1 MIEEAIK
8 QLALK
13 RNLSTDLI
21 KESFIEIIEGKAS
34 EIQTS
39 AFLMGL
45 AVKGETLEEILATV
59 QVFRQ
64 YAIKINCPAGTID
77 IVGTGG
83 DMAGTFNVS
92 TATSFVVAGAGV
104 PVAKHG
110 NRSAS
115 SQCGSIDV
123 LEELG
128 IKVDMTPE
136 VAEKCL
142 FECGIT
148 VLFAPLYHPAMKRVV
163 PVRKE
168 LKIRTIFNIL
178 GPMLNPASVRRQLIG
193 VFSKDYM
200 EPISKVLALVGCED
214 VAVVHSEDGL
224 DEITVTGKTFLLRYH
239 NKEFKWLTIAPE
251 DFGLKRATIDKI
263 KGGDKKSNAKIIL
276 SLLQGSKNEMRDMV
290 LMNAAVA
297 LTVAGKSKDFME
309 GFEMAKNSIDSG
321 NAYRKLEELLK
332 LSKNLSIET

>member
-8 QLALK
+8 QLSLK
-13 RNLSTDLI
+13 RNLSSDLI
-21 KESFIEIIEGKAS
+21 KKSFLEIIEGKAS
-34 EIQTS
+34 EIQIS

-45 AVKGETLEEILATV
+45 SVKGETLEEILATV
-59 QVFRQ
+59 QVFRDH
-64 YAIKINCPAGTID
+64 AIKIKCPPGTID

-128 IKVDMTPE
+128 IKVDMSPD

-148 VLFAPLYHPAMKRVV
+148 ILFAPIYHPAMKRVV
-163 PVRKE
+163 PIRKE

-178 GPMLNPASVRRQLIG
+178 GPMLNPASVKRQLIG

-200 EPISKVLALVGCED
+200 EPISKVLALLDCED

-224 DEITVTGKTFLLRYH
+224 DEISITGKSFLIRYH
-239 NKEFKWLTIAPE
+239 NNKFEWLTISPE
-251 DFGLKRATIDKI
+251 DFGLKRANIDKI
-263 KGGDKKSNAKIIL
+263 KGGDKKSNARIIL
-276 SLLQGSKNEMRDMV
+276 SLLQGCKNEIRDMV
-290 LMNAAVA
+290 LMNAAIA
-297 LTVAGKSKDFME
+297 LTVAGKAKDFME
-309 GFEMAKNSIDSG
+309 GFEMAKVSIDSG
-321 NAYRKLEELLK
+321 NAYRKLETLIK
-332 LSKNLSIET
+332 LSHTF

>member
-1 MIEEAIK
+1 MITEAIQ
-8 QLALK
+8 QLSK
-13 RNLSTDLI
+13 KKNLSSETI
-21 KESFIEIIEGKAS
+21 ERSFIEIIEGNAS
-34 EIQTS
+34 DAQIA

-45 AVKGETLEEILATV
+45 SMKGETEEEILATV
-59 QVFRQ
+59 KVFRN
-64 YAIKINCPAGTID
+64 YAIKIKCPPGTVD

-128 IKVDMTPE
+128 VKVDMNPQI
-136 VAEKCL
+136 AERCL
-142 FECGIT
+142 FDCGIT
-148 VLFAPLYHPAMKRVV
+148 VLFAPIYHPAMKRVV

-178 GPMLNPASVRRQLIG
+178 GPMLNPAFVKRQLIG
-193 VFSKDYM
+193 VFSREYM
-200 EPISKVLALVGCED
+200 EIIAKVLSNLGSED
-214 VAVVHSEDGL
+214 IAVVHSEEGL
-224 DEITVTGKTFLLRYH
+224 DEISIGSKTYLLRY
-239 NKEFKWLTIAPE
+239 KDGKFYDMTISPE
-251 DFGLKRATIDKI
+251 NFGLQTASIDKI
-263 KGGDKKSNAKIIL
+263 KGGDKRKNAEIIVSML
-276 SLLQGSKNEMRDMV
+276 KGKKDVVRDMV

-297 LTVAGKSKDFME
+297 LVIAGKTEDFVE
-309 GFEMAKNSIDSG
+309 GVEIAKESIDSG
-321 NAYRKLEELLK
+321 KAYDKLLELIQ
-332 LSKNLSIET
+332 LSKTN

>member
-1 MIEEAIK
+1 MIEEAIYR
-8 QLALK
+8 LSK
-13 RNLSTDLI
+13 RENLSEELLRG
-21 KESFIEIIEGKAS
+21 SFIEIIEEKAS
-34 EIQTS
+34 PVQIS

-45 AVKGETLEEILATV
+45 STKGETEEEILSTV
-59 QVFRQ
+59 KLFRE
-64 YAIKINCPAGTID
+64 YAIKIKSPEGTID

-83 DMAGTFNVS
+83 DRSGTFNVS

-128 IKVDMTPE
+128 VKVDMPIH
-136 VAEKCL
+136 VAERCL

-178 GPMLNPASVRRQLIG
+178 GPMLNPAGVKRLLLG
-193 VFSKDYM
+193 VFSKNYM
-200 EPISKVLALVGCED
+200 EIIAKVLMKLGAENLM
-214 VAVVHSEDGL
+214 VVHSEDGL
-224 DEITVTGKTFLLRYH
+224 DEISLTGKTYVVRVRDGRIE
-239 NKEFKWLTIAPE
+239 NDTISPE
-251 DFGLKRATIDKI
+251 DAGLKRVCLTEL
-263 KGGDKKSNAKIIL
+263 KGGDKRQNAEIIVNILKGKEGPAREMVLLNAAAALQIAGKAENLQKGIEIARETVDSGKAYNKLQELKIL
-276 SLLQGSKNEMRDMV
+276 S
-290 LMNAAVA
+290 
-297 LTVAGKSKDFME
+297 
-309 GFEMAKNSIDSG
+309 NS
-321 NAYRKLEELLK
+321 N
-332 LSKNLSIET
+332 